1 MASAR
6 RGVSS
11 MLRTSFDEDEPIGK
25 RIAKPDGRTF
35 RHNPALWLICAPTL
49 LLLLDFGGSVMLG
62 FAAIG
67 LMVTYI
73 LDALSAQEACFVCFW
88 VTIGAQVLGH
98 AVGAF
103 LVLGLCVRAV
113 GLAVVSSTFTLLLG
127 VWGSLQLDWLPEQE
141 PGLARLGERML
152 FALLPLPCAALPT
165 WGAVAIYG
173 ASSTP
178 WVLFV
183 SLGVCYCLLC
193 GNAPASFPA
202 PATKK
207 AAEEEEEEKEKKSE
221 TVETATDA
229 TSSAVHAVA
238 WVVLPALYYGA
249 LHRPTLHEP
258 KLWPH
263 HRLALC
269 TMGAAA
275 SLVVAAMPA
284 PWAASS
290 GGGARALQAVQVGAM
305 VVLVLCAQQALA
317 LSPHGAVAIAAE
329 PPYDQLFVCGALAA
343 PVALVVL
350 RAWGS
355 AASGLPRALLPPL
368 SALVCALGSG
378 CACAALALPRPYMLC
393 ALAAAFAGVRA
404 ATAPHGDVASFGACA
419 AATAGMAYG
428 LLRHVL
434 GFVPDHSFG
443 RGDAALDVAPLAASL
458 LALLLLGAVA
468 VGCTLALRRRGGG
481 GGGGGDRRS
490 GGALGESP
498 RTQTGWVGTLRCVA
512 LLLHAVVL
520 ARVEM
525 ALRADSRPLT
535 GGFVGFGGGG
545 DRDDGDDA
553 EGGGEETYPLPMLAL
568 SVACGLLLCERLQSA
583 GAPPPPPTLWWLLS
597 SIHCGRAS
605 LLLVDASSSSD
616 AYSFERDERSLVLTS
631 ALLAL
636 ALLQPLHARLQRRA
650 HGLRHGMAAAAA
662 AAAAARKT
670 GVGMAQLEGGG
681 VVGDHASSGASSSRA
696 ALLSLAARLA
706 LLLSGVLA
714 SRAQLLPHL
723 LGLFEP
729 RPSAPTTLGA
739 SLLLLAAGG
748 RPLASAFSTAA
759 AASSSASSTP
769 EDEAISAALAVLVG
783 RLGVLVAACG
793 ALLIA
798 LQPPL
803 LLGELT
809 DSLLFTLFHPTAS
822 YSYGTTPRLLLWPP
836 YLFIG
841 LCLLLLSAQMGLLP
855 IATMEPAVQLL
866 CCAAAGAATALCAC
880 GALLPLE
887 RSLFLAA
894 AAALGVA
901 AAFVA
906 TVMRPHVLAPSGRRG
921 GPITLFGA
929 MAAMLPVALSLQLRA
944 FGSAPVGAM
953 LTALTLYRTAWLTAY
968 AGLCSLCAL
977 LLKLQANRQGGGAGG
992 SGGGGGGAA
1001 QRAQARRSQA
1011 GMGGP
1016 RAASTL
1022 QARAQY
1028 QQRRVQAARAGT
1040 GWMAPLGNLSCLGA
1054 VALSQAVHVASF
1066 DGGAR
1071 GAAYLS
1077 PLLLLLHPHPPLSGL
1092 HHGNR
1097 YAPCAML
1104 AGGALCAAA
1113 LLEVYARLEL
1123 GSSLLPAARG
1133 VALVGCAAPSVALCA
1148 KFLWDKRKGSEMLIF
1163 MLAPLNLLPLLLAWP
1178 TPALRDFGAA
1188 GLVAAIVHI
1197 VLATRQKSE
1206 GLKVI

>member
-1 MASAR
+1 MSSRAS
-6 RGVSS
+6 RGVAA
-11 MLRTSFDEDEPIGK
+11 MLRDSFNEEETVGK
-25 RIAKPDGRTF
+25 RVAISDGRTF
-35 RHNPALWLICAPTL
+35 RHNPALWLVCAPTL

-62 FAAIG
+62 TLALG
-67 LMVTYI
+67 LMATYI
-73 LDALSAQEACFVCFW
+73 LDALGAQEACFVCFW
-88 VTIGAQVLGH
+88 VTVGAQVLGH

-178 WVLFV
+178 WMLFV

-193 GNAPASFPA
+193 GNAPASFPSPVTTRA
-202 PATKK
+202 EDEKK
-207 AAEEEEEEKEKKSE
+207 AGA
-221 TVETATDA
+221 VEMATDA

-275 SLVVAAMPA
+275 TLVVAAMPA
-284 PWAASS
+284 PWAATS
-290 GGGARALQAVQVGAM
+290 GGGARVLQTLQVGAM
-305 VVLVLCAQQALA
+305 LVLVLCAQQALA

-329 PPYDQLFVCGALAA
+329 PPYDQLFVCCALAA
-343 PVALVVL
+343 PVVLVML

-355 AASGLPRALLPPL
+355 AALPRELLPPL

-404 ATAPHGDVASFGACA
+404 ASDGDVPSFGVCA

-434 GFVPDHSFG
+434 GFVPYHSFG
-443 RGDAALDVAPLAASL
+443 RGEAALDVTPLAASL
-458 LALLLLGAVA
+458 LALLLLGALA
-468 VGCTLALRRRGGG
+468 VGCTLALRRGS
-481 GGGGGDRRS
+481 GDRRS
-490 GGALGESP
+490 SGQLGEAP
-498 RTQTGWVGTLRCVA
+498 RTATWVGTLRGVA
-512 LLLHAVVL
+512 LLLHAIVL

-535 GGFVGFGGGG
+535 GGLVGFGGGG
-545 DRDDGDDA
+545 DRNDDDD
-553 EGGGEETYPLPMLAL
+553 EQGGEETYPLPMLAI
-568 SVACGLLLCERLQSA
+568 SVACGLLLVERLQSP
-583 GAPPPPPTLWWLLS
+583 GAPPPPPTLWWLLTAV
-597 SIHCGRAS
+597 HCGRAS
-605 LLLVDASSSSD
+605 LLLVDASSSAD
-616 AYSFERDERSLVLTS
+616 AYSFERDERSLVLSS

-650 HGLRHGMAAAAA
+650 HGLRHGMAAATAA
-662 AAAAARKT
+662 AAAAKKT

-681 VVGDHASSGASSSRA
+681 VVGDVSSDASPRA

-706 LLLSGVLA
+706 LLVCGVLA

-739 SLLLLAAGG
+739 MLLLLAAGG
-748 RPLASAFSTAA
+748 RPLASAVSTASTSAADDDAIA
-759 AASSSASSTP
+759 AALGA
-769 EDEAISAALAVLVG
+769 LVG
-783 RLGVLVAACG
+783 RLGVLVAVCG

-803 LLGELT
+803 LLGELI
-809 DSLLFTLFHPTAS
+809 DSALFTLFHPTAS

-841 LCLLLLSAQMGLLP
+841 VCLLLLSAQMGLLP
-855 IATMEPAVQLL
+855 VATMEPAVQLL
-866 CCAAAGAATALCAC
+866 FCAAAGAATALCAC

-894 AAALGVA
+894 AAALGIA

-906 TVMRPHVLAPSGRRG
+906 TVMKPHVLAPSGRRG
-921 GPITLFGA
+921 GPVALFGA

-968 AGLCSLCAL
+968 AGICSLCAL
-977 LLKLQANRQGGGAGG
+977 LLKLQANRQGGG
-992 SGGGGGGAA
+992 SGGGGAA
-1001 QRAQARRSQA
+1001 PRAQARRGQQ
-1011 GMGGP
+1011 GIGGP

-1028 QQRRVQAARAGT
+1028 QQRRMQAARAGT
-1040 GWMAPLGNLSCLGA
+1040 SWMAPLGNLSCLGA
-1054 VALSQAVHVASF
+1054 VALSQAVHVSSF

-1071 GAAYLS
+1071 GAALLS
-1077 PLLLLLHPHPPLSGL
+1077 PLLLLLHPHPPLSAL

-1104 AGGALCAAA
+1104 AGAALCAAA

-1123 GSSLLPAARG
+1123 ASLLPAVRG
-1133 VALVGCAAPSVALCA
+1133 LALVGCAAPSVALCA
-1148 KFLWDKRKGSEMLIF
+1148 KFLWDKRKGSELLIF

-1197 VLATRQKSE
+1197 VLATHQKSE